1 MSKLLYA
8 TMLLIILGLASGQLA
23 LSQTAEMKQMQKDSS
38 KIHKDSVA
46 KDTIPPNVP
55 LAAHGSISNKFKPYS
70 TITKRDLLTM
80 HYTGFADILSAK
92 LPAFPLSLG
101 SEGQLNSIS
110 LFGGSR
116 SGLALQFNG
125 RQIAQADFG
134 YTNPEMIAPEFLE
147 SAEIFV
153 GSSAVIL
160 SDNASNALV
169 NIKEI
174 KYNTSRPYTRLWYAQ
189 GDYDYVAADGVFSQ
203 NFSKNWNY
211 TFGFRR
217 IGNTGRFKGNQM
229 DAWNVRSLLRWNASA
244 STNFS
249 LVHVFTNHGTQENGG
264 VNRALSSKLGDNLS
278 AVPMYNYFEDRV
290 FRHDLTLAMTSLIA
304 GDSSSIFNATAYFS
318 HTENERN
325 YPEIVFA
332 KQSDTISR
340 EFYTSRQVGLSAAWE
355 LSLDNVLGLRTGGE
369 LYYTNLD
376 KSFFTQ
382 EFKGMNLS
390 AYALGQFRPLQ
401 SVEFTGGARWMQRD
415 NRTALAFGAGSRIR
429 FGESAELFADFS
441 FSERLPSPAEN
452 ISLKKEAISLMIA
465 EFAYSAQSLK
475 ISLGGFARRIENP
488 VVYNF
493 DSIGTVPVAAVAVS
507 GASRACFGAFATTE
521 WQVTRAIFAK
531 AWAQSYFSQID
542 GNDSGLL
549 PPLYAGLSSYYE
561 ILRGESML
569 RLGFDFKAIAPFK
582 GERFYPIA
590 RNTQTNE
597 LESQFITNG
606 LDLVATARLG
616 NAFLR
621 ISWMNVMNQ
630 VFYYVPYYPMSEQSF
645 KLSVSWNFL
654 N

>member
-8 TMLLIILGLASGQLA
+8 TLFSLILGLTASMA
-23 LSQTAEMKQMQKDSS
+23 ANSQPMEMKTPPKDSTKS
-38 KIHKDSVA
+38 QKDSVA
-46 KDTIPPNVP
+46 RDTVPPNIP
-55 LAAHGSISNKFKPYS
+55 LSAHGSISNKFQPYR
-70 TITKRDLLTM
+70 TITKRDLLTL
-80 HYTGFADILSAK
+80 HYTGFADVLSAM
-92 LPAFPLSLG
+92 LPAYPLSLG
-101 SEGQLNSIS
+101 SEGQLNSVS
-110 LFGGSR
+110 LFGGAR
-116 SGLALQFNG
+116 TGLALQFNG

-147 SAEIFV
+147 SAEVFV

-229 DAWNVRSLLRWNASA
+229 DAWNVRSLLRWNSSP

-278 AVPMYNYFEDRV
+278 AVPMYNCFDDRV
-290 FRHDLTLAMTSLIA
+290 FRHDLTLTMTSLVS
-304 GDSSSIFNATAYFS
+304 GDSSNVFNATAYFS

-332 KQSDTISR
+332 KQSDTIAR
-340 EFYTSRQVGLSAAWE
+340 EFYSSRQIGASAAWE
-355 LSLDNVLGLRTGGE
+355 LSLLHVLGLRTGGE
-369 LYYTNLD
+369 IYYTTLD

-382 EFKGMNLS
+382 EFRGMNLS
-390 AYALGQFRPLQ
+390 AFALGQFRPLE

-415 NRTALAFGAGSRIR
+415 NRTAIAFGAGSKIR
-429 FGESAELFADFS
+429 LSESMQFFADFS

-452 ISLKKEAISLMIA
+452 ISLKKEANSLMIA
-465 EFAYSAQSLK
+465 EFAYATQGFRFSV
-475 ISLGGFARRIENP
+475 GGFARRVENP
-488 VVYNF
+488 VVYAF
-493 DSIGTVPVAAVAVS
+493 DSIGTVPVAAVAET
-507 GASRACFGAFATTE
+507 GASRDCFGAISSAE
-521 WQVTRAIFAK
+521 WQITRAIFAK

-542 GNDSGLL
+542 GKDSQTL

-630 VFYYVPYYPMSEQSF
+630 VFYYVPYYPQSEQSF